1 MMLLFFRIT
10 IAPNPQGMS
19 DQEALNAAVVD
30 TSSDPTW
37 HQISNKTI
45 IMDNSTAF
53 LNTFTV
59 DDPTDFTENMILEQI
74 NVVKKGNTYTFM
86 FLAPVNEFSNNQANF
101 NTIINSFKIQ

>member
-1 MMLLFFRIT
+1 
-10 IAPNPQGMS
+10 MS

-45 IMDNSTAF
+45 IMDNSIAF
-53 LNTFTV
+53 LNTFKV
-59 DDPTDFTENMILEQI
+59 DDPTDFTENMTLEQI
-74 NVVKKGNTYTFM
+74 NVVKKGYTFM
-86 FLAPVNEFSNNQANF
+86 FLAPVNEFSNNQTNF